1 MLISGVVFQLLSY
14 YIPISDYC
22 KICKIG
28 DNYTKNNLINKKIH
42 NPMRKKSL
50 TFYSI
55 PYTIGCMVHK
65 HIHKHK
71 EGDINNK
78 SVKLVNMA
86 NGSLA
91 KASMMILEGRYCPE
105 VIQQIDSVIGLLHS
119 TRKELL
125 KGHLESCLIEQLK
138 SDKDGAVKELL
149 KIYNM

>member
-1 MLISGVVFQLLSY
+1 
-14 YIPISDYC
+14 
-22 KICKIG
+22 
-28 DNYTKNNLINKKIH
+28 
-42 NPMRKKSL
+42 
-50 TFYSI
+50 
-55 PYTIGCMVHK
+55 MVHK

-138 SDKDGAVKELL
+138 K
-149 KIYNM
+149 